1 MDIRNFVDDLN
12 VANGDTVR
20 RNCPVCDGFKTF
32 TVTNKNGMTVWN
44 CYKAGCSIHGGT
56 RTYLSVDDIRNTMQ
70 AREETDPVWD
80 CPNYIVHGR
89 HRDDLKNFLSKWSLQ
104 NMSPCPMYDVKENRI
119 VFPIFK
125 GRTMVDGAGRS
136 LNGRLPKWK
145 RYGGSGL
152 PYIYGSDKVA
162 VIVEDAISAAVV
174 GSTCSCTGVALLGT
188 SLQSAH
194 KKPLA
199 EYAKF
204 IVALDPDALPKTLH
218 IAQELKSIH
227 SEVSV
232 LKLKDDLKY
241 RNPRDIQNLENLIW
255 N

>member
-1 MDIRNFVDDLN
+1 MNIRDFVDDLD
-12 VANGDTVR
+12 VENGATVR

-32 TVTNKNGMTVWN
+32 TVTNKNGMIVWN
-44 CYKAGCSIHGGT
+44 CYKAGCFVHGGT
-56 RTYLSVDDIRNTMQ
+56 RTYLSVDDIRNTIRM
-70 AREETDPVWD
+70 REDNDPVWNKPD
-80 CPNYIVHGR
+80 YIVQGCKHA
-89 HRDDLKNFLSKWSLQ
+89 DLQRFLNSWSLQ
-104 NMSPCPMYDVKENRI
+104 SMQPRPLYDVKEHRI

-136 LNGRLPKWK
+136 LTERLPKWK
-145 RYGGSGL
+145 RYGESGL
-152 PYIYGSDKVA
+152 PYVYGSERVA

-199 EYAKF
+199 QYAKL
-204 IVALDPDALPKTLH
+204 IVALDPDALPKTLG
-218 IAQELKSIH
+218 IAQELRSIH

-232 LKLKDDLKY
+232 LRLSDDLKY

>member
-12 VANGDTVR
+12 VANGATVR

-145 RYGGSGL
+145 RYGNSRL
-152 PYIYGSDKVA
+152 PYVHGCGKVA
-162 VIVEDAISAAVV
+162 VVVEDCVSAAVV
-174 GSTCSCTGVALLGT
+174 GDDRHTGVALMGT
-188 SLQSAH
+188 SMSNEQKQYLMQFSTAV
-194 KKPLA
+194 
-199 EYAKF
+199 
-204 IVALDPDALPKTLH
+204 VALDPDASKKTLA
-218 IAQELKSIH
+218 IAKELR
-227 SEVSV
+227 SV
-232 LKLKDDLKY
+232 VNNVKVLRLQDDIKY
-241 RNPRDIQNLENLIW
+241 RHKKDMDALNEL
-255 N
+255 

>member
-12 VANGDTVR
+12 VANGATVR

-56 RTYLSVDDIRNTMQ
+56 RTYLSVDDIRNTMRG
-70 AREETDPVWD
+70 REETDPVWIKPD
-80 CPNYIVHGR
+80 YIVQGNKHA
-89 HRDDLKNFLSKWSLQ
+89 DLQKFLDIWSLQ
-104 NMSPCPMYDVKENRI
+104 SMQPSPMYDVKEHRI
-119 VFPIFK
+119 VFPIFR
-125 GRTMVDGAGRS
+125 GRAMVDGAGRS

-152 PYIYGSDKVA
+152 PYMYGSDKVA

-199 EYAKF
+199 KYAKL
-204 IVALDPDALPKTLH
+204 IVALDPDALPKTLG
-218 IAQELKSIH
+218 IAQELRSIH

-232 LKLKDDLKY
+232 LKLTDDLKY